1 MKNNIKKAEQI
12 KYPISLEERGKRR
25 ISFKRTTR
33 PDRNTMIDGEK
44 VRYIVLVKNLATKI
58 LKHGFH

>member
-33 PDRNTMIDGEK
+33 ADQNTKIAIK
-44 VRYIVLVKNLATKI
+44 VRYIVLIKYL
-58 LKHGFH
+58 